1 MERLNEITALL
12 VEDDD
17 VIEQNQS
24 EMNVY
29 EKIEIIPQTQR
40 QEVGIDR

>member
-1 MERLNEITALL
+1 MERLNEITAVL

-17 VIEQNQS
+17 RTEQNQS
-24 EMNVY
+24 DVNTY
-29 EKIEIIPQTQR
+29 EKVEIISQTQR